1 MKRLLLPLIAA
12 IVLPTSAEANWFG
25 KYKSKVEAWEACNKW
40 SENYKIY
47 WSPYSDIANKRYS
60 KLKKDYE
67 SETPSNRRKHDL
79 NDVKKAIVAFCRGEE
94 ETRQILGYGIKG
106 LKKDLIYSRS
116 DYLGLSSRKILK
128 YFKY

>member
-1 MKRLLLPLIAA
+1 MALFYFDNFEQL
-12 IVLPTSAEANWFG
+12 TED
-25 KYKSKVEAWEACNKW
+25 YE
-40 SENYKIY
+40 IY
-47 WSPYSDIANKRYS
+47 WSPYYDIANKRYS

-67 SETPSNRRKHDL
+67 SETPFNRTKHDL

-106 LKKDLIYSRS
+106 LKKDLIYSRE
-116 DYLGLSSRKILK
+116 DYFGLSNSKILK